1 MQQGCFRDG
10 IGDAVGM
17 LWGWYGNATGMVWG
31 FCGDAKGDAIGDAIG
46 IPTLLPQSDA
56 AKQGLGFTKAAQKG
70 STAHGDEAA
79 GPPSTVPACPPPHSH
94 TPVPA

>member
-1 MQQGCFRDG
+1 MLQGWHWGCSRD
-10 IGDAVGM
+10 
-17 LWGWYGNATGMVWG
+17 ATGMVWECYRDG
-31 FCGDAKGDAIGDAIG
+31 MGVLGDAIGDAIG

-79 GPPSTVPACPPPHSH
+79 GPPSTVPACPPPHGH